1 MPPRPLRAETA
12 ARRRWAGVLVVV
24 CLLVGVPV
32 AGESVAGGAG
42 CAGLFRFAHG
52 PVPVAKTADGQTT
65 LATVQWGYNAAHNL
79 CYLVLDDAAVA
90 VLRASAPQGRVS
102 ASGDQASA
110 ERCQRAYNPDRGF
123 AGQPVPVAKTADGQT
138 TLATVQWGYNAVHN
152 LCYLVLDDA
161 AVAALRAAHR
171 APVDCSGSQHCLVS
185 LSGRSASGR
194 WCGLRD
200 DQTVMCT
207 DPHGYAPLSWADHGP
222 AKGRFASVSAGRNL
236 ACGVRVDQ
244 AAQCWTYNWQFESAS
259 SPEGRFTSV
268 SAGIDWSDFACGI
281 RTDRTAVCWG
291 DNKHGRLDA
300 PDGRFTSVSA
310 GWEHACGIR
319 EDHTLVCWGDNT
331 HGRLDAPQGQFTSV
345 SAGFWFSCGIRQD
358 HTATCWGNN
367 LRRGY
372 NAPQGQ
378 FQEVSAGQSLACG
391 LRDDN
396 TAVCW
401 GPPTAGTFG
410 ELDAPPG
417 QFASVSAGAAS
428 ACGLRPDGTVK
439 CWGDTTATTWPTSH
453 ASSISWCSW
462 CSGPAKTTGK
472 FEVHVF
478 YCARQGKYTQTDLE
492 HETAQFNQ
500 TIAPFYAQE
509 SGGLAHLEFIPA
521 GIVSPDID
529 WSTKSTS
536 SEHFLN
542 PRIVMCSSEIQ
553 QEPPQSDL
561 WHVLVLM
568 DATVDEAF
576 GYGYGRVWLT
586 DDNGVGRAAT
596 VAEAATVESLSDWFD
611 RNRWACLSGA
621 NCRQFVFWRYLA
633 TVTHELGHSLFGFD
647 HQRDC
652 SLMSIGDDVGCQPVS
667 WETAM
672 QTSNP
677 LQTRFFIGCANRQEA
692 GWPQDPNRCPQDP

>member
-1 MPPRPLRAETA
+1 MA
-12 ARRRWAGVLVVV
+12 VVAV
-24 CLLVGVPV
+24 CFLVGVVAVPV
-32 AGESVAGGAG
+32 AGQSVAGAAG
-42 CAGLFRFAHG
+42 CADLFRFAHG

-90 VLRASAPQGRVS
+90 
-102 ASGDQASA
+102 
-110 ERCQRAYNPDRGF
+110 
-123 AGQPVPVAKTADGQT
+123 
-138 TLATVQWGYNAVHN
+138 
-152 LCYLVLDDA
+152 
-161 AVAALRAAHR
+161 ALRAAHR
-171 APVDCSGSQHCLVS
+171 ALVDCSGSQHCLVS

-319 EDHTLVCWGDNT
+319 EDHTVVCWGDNT

-439 CWGDTTATTWPTSH
+439 CWGDTTATTWPTSIT
-453 ASSISWCSW
+453 SSVFRCHWCAD
-462 CSGPAKTTGK
+462 PAKTTGK

-492 HETAQFNQ
+492 NETDRMND
-500 TIAPFYAQE
+500 
-509 SGGLAHLEFIPA
+509 
-521 GIVSPDID
+521 IVSAFFARESSFLADVRFVAAGVATHDLDWDSATINSVYGEID
-529 WSTKSTS
+529 DPHKADPCAQSVEQQNPGRRYQHILLLADVFPSRGGDCPVACAKHLALVPTVEALYASAFICSTNNSSRLVRELPGRRVASSGKDTS
-536 SEHFLN
+536 IGNIRAGHDTSCRDLAYWVYDYVVAHELSHYLFNADHQLDCSIMSGN
-542 PRIVMCSSEIQ
+542 PRACPTRRAQ
-553 QEPPQSDL
+553 N
-561 WHVLVLM
+561 M
-568 DATVDEAF
+568 DDTLRSPNMLQTA
-576 GYGYGRVWLT
+576 Y
-586 DDNGVGRAAT
+586 
-596 VAEAATVESLSDWFD
+596 
-611 RNRWACLSGA
+611 
-621 NCRQFVFWRYLA
+621 
-633 TVTHELGHSLFGFD
+633 
-647 HQRDC
+647 
-652 SLMSIGDDVGCQPVS
+652 VGC
-667 WETAM
+667 AD
-672 QTSNP
+672 
-677 LQTRFFIGCANRQEA
+677 RRRA